1 MTDSLVIYANEYK
14 AVQDARD
21 ALNAYRA
28 YVEGLSATAYHL
40 QRDNITDM
48 LAMLDRELDAAVNAL
63 NDAQEAG
70 GKMRNLPR
78 VDEPIA
84 HSTWK
89 SAMEQ
94 RDRDFNRRYYN
105 NDEGKPEWSYNG

>member
-40 QRDNITDM
+40 QRDNITAM

-70 GKMRNLPR
+70 GKMRNLPT
-78 VDEPIA
+78 VDPRAVAQKDLDAWKGETEATRASDYPI
-84 HSTWK
+84 
-89 SAMEQ
+89 
-94 RDRDFNRRYYN
+94 
-105 NDEGKPEWSYNG
+105 